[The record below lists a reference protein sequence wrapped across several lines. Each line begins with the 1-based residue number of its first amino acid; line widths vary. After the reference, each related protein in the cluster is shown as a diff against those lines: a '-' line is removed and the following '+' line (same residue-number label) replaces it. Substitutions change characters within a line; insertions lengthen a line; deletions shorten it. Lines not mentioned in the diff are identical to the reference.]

1 MKARWRRYL
10 PLYLLAAISVLPI
23 TAAYI
28 AYYVVP
34 PAGRTNYGTLIEPQR
49 AAPPLPLTTL
59 DGGAF
64 DLRELR
70 GHWVFVM
77 VDDGE
82 CDQRCTDKLTM
93 MRQQRA
99 MTGKQRAQIERVWFV
114 SDTAPLPIMLM
125 REYEGTHFIRAPLQ
139 PLRAFLALPDEP
151 DARLDDHIWVI
162 DPNGNLML
170 RWPKNAE
177 VKGVKR
183 DVAKLLKVAAGWIR
197 IDPPRAKEDAR

>member
-10 PLYLLAAISVLPI
+10 PLYLLAAISILPI

-49 AAPPLPLTTL
+49 PAPTLPLTTL

-64 DLRELR
+64 DLRGLR
-70 GHWVFVM
+70 GHWVLVM
-77 VDDGE
+77 VDDGD

-93 MRQQRA
+93 MRQQRV
-99 MTGKQRAQIERVWFV
+99 MTGKQRNQIERVWFV

-139 PLRAFLALPDEP
+139 PCARFSRCPMSPTRAWTTTFGSSIPMA
-151 DARLDDHIWVI
+151 I
-162 DPNGNLML
+162 
-170 RWPKNAE
+170 
-177 VKGVKR
+177 
-183 DVAKLLKVAAGWIR
+183 
-197 IDPPRAKEDAR
+197 